1 MLPLHQHPQG
11 AMGRS
16 YDYNNEMNFNAN
28 GRLPGLGAAAG
39 PLPTPPFPFMG
50 TFTPPQFPHTA
61 FPPGQMPPLGYPPMP
76 LPTAFNAPPSRPS
89 TSDFQTNHFNSQHA
103 TASSSIQDVDREEG
117 ELTDKEGGLPAVRK
131 PVSNSGPSAPTTSQ
145 GGRPTHASEIP
156 ATNGVALPGS
166 NHPKDIA
173 SKSSHKPTSRDSMDL
188 EEGETSSS
196 QSSTS
201 SRDSGSPYNP
211 PVSMNIEAL
220 DGMDVEPA
228 IAPKSTTE
236 ASNEKHPSKSPAQL
250 RIQAQG
256 ALLGLAPHNI
266 RYNELIGE
274 GINPN
279 ILKRLYEDVGI
290 KISSPQPDAVPTMRS
305 IMPENTGREAQG
317 EESEKASAHILTSGQ
332 NVTPPASFT
341 PAPLKDSAK
350 PMERK
355 EVIARMLAAKAAK
368 ASGASESP
376 QADEPKETPN
386 QGREPYTDAASPEA
400 PKEKEVR
407 AKEKN
412 KAQTELA
419 RQRIEQLK
427 KQGLMRNQQKSQSD
441 PKSQDNGRSNGESQS
456 SDTVDEAAALQH
468 SLPERPPDPETD
480 SSARIP
486 GLFMTDSKEDQSQ
499 DAYVTPVQGLVID
512 STPQLRANQR
522 KRPRA
527 SDFDE
532 PIYIANGVHQA
543 APEERLIIDISDDEF
558 YDDNED
564 DEDSMDIETST
575 GYVSRD
581 NGSTIPETSLRVLES
596 LPSRPLSSQ
605 AFSTPQPNSRGSDQD
620 HLRRKNLEI
629 QAMHRR
635 IAELE
640 QRKKAKLTVSRT
652 QSPRSVELAVS
663 TPPEPSVAFDT
674 ETCNIDSAN
683 LEAGLVGPPTAQNGH
698 SPRQISSPPADIAYF
713 ETMRCRILRKRE
725 IESGVPALDAEIQKS
740 ENRLADMKTEE
751 GKVLLE
757 ISRGKEGRKQ
767 LQEELDNINLEL
779 NGLTMDEVD
788 AALVRLKA
796 NQENKIT
803 VEVPPTTSDAN
814 DLPAVETTTVG
825 DSNHGESSVDQL
837 SDKPDQAL
845 STRSAS
851 NEVSEA
857 PVKTQNR
864 VDSNHESSAMS
875 SSESEGSAM
884 DESSDSDSEDSMSI
898 DEDESEGPER
908 ASEPVVNAVSE
919 PHDQEANLPSAN
931 PHHSPA
937 EDSPVANTDD
947 RSSVGSESDEEMNE
961 DDSSDSSSSDGYEP
975 PEPETT
981 ASPANSVYSPP
992 FSPPPPVPI
1001 EPSEASMPTVDQTNQ
1016 AGEPLTAKVQKVDV
1030 EPPKEN
1036 VQVGLLDNTR
1046 GAEVP
1051 QRKFSPYDSPLKN
1064 FNAYRYHPNY
1074 SGDTTQGF
1082 RSLTYSHNIDP
1093 MKYLCPF
1100 EAAGG
1105 VCNDRSCEFQHFRD
1119 MTLSELLTRT
1129 DDKILVQ
1136 MGSLREGKTPEEK
1149 DQYIA
1154 GLKQIINDM
1163 RRDKVKDFNTVAT
1176 EIAAYRRRFLQ
1187 DPSRILPL

>member
-1 MLPLHQHPQG
+1 
-11 AMGRS
+11 
-16 YDYNNEMNFNAN
+16 
-28 GRLPGLGAAAG
+28 
-39 PLPTPPFPFMG
+39 
-50 TFTPPQFPHTA
+50 
-61 FPPGQMPPLGYPPMP
+61 
-76 LPTAFNAPPSRPS
+76 
-89 TSDFQTNHFNSQHA
+89 
-103 TASSSIQDVDREEG
+103 
-117 ELTDKEGGLPAVRK
+117 
-131 PVSNSGPSAPTTSQ
+131 
-145 GGRPTHASEIP
+145 
-156 ATNGVALPGS
+156 
-166 NHPKDIA
+166 
-173 SKSSHKPTSRDSMDL
+173 
-188 EEGETSSS
+188 
-196 QSSTS
+196 
-201 SRDSGSPYNP
+201 
-211 PVSMNIEAL
+211 MNIEAL

-228 IAPKSTTE
+228 IAPKLATE
-236 ASNEKHPSKSPAQL
+236 TSNEKHPSKSPAQL

-274 GINPN
+274 GINPH
-279 ILKRLYEDVGI
+279 ILKQLYEDVGI
-290 KISSPQPDAVPTMRS
+290 KISSPQPDAAPTMGS
-305 IMPENTGREAQG
+305 IMPENTGREAQ
-317 EESEKASAHILTSGQ
+317 EAASEKVSAQTLPHVQ
-332 NVTPPASFT
+332 NGTPPV
-341 PAPLKDSAK
+341 PAPLKDTVK

-368 ASGASESP
+368 ASGAPESP
-376 QADEPKETPN
+376 QADEPKETPT
-386 QGREPYTDAASPEA
+386 QGREPHTDTASLEA

-441 PKSQDNGRSNGESQS
+441 SKSLDHGRSNGGSQN
-456 SDTVDEAAALQH
+456 SDTVDETAAIQH
-468 SLPERPPDPETD
+468 SLPERPPDPESD

-486 GLFMTDSKEDQSQ
+486 GLFMTDSKEDQSP

-532 PIYIANGVHQA
+532 PIYIANGAHQP

-581 NGSTIPETSLRVLES
+581 NGSTAPETSLRALES

-652 QSPRSVELAVS
+652 QSPRSVELPLP
-663 TPPEPSVAFDT
+663 TPPEPSAALDT
-674 ETCNIDSAN
+674 ENCNIDSAN
-683 LEAGLVGPPTAQNGH
+683 LEAELAGPPATQNGH
-698 SPRQISSPPADIAYF
+698 SSRQGSPPAADIAYF
-713 ETMRCRILRKRE
+713 ETMKSRILRKKE

-740 ENRLADMKTEE
+740 ENRLADLKTEE

-757 ISRGKEGRKQ
+757 ISRGKEGRQQ
-767 LQEELDNINLEL
+767 LQEELKNINLEL

-788 AALVRLKA
+788 AALLRLKTDK
-796 NQENKIT
+796 ENKTT
-803 VEVPPTTSDAN
+803 VEVLPTASEANGPPAI
-814 DLPAVETTTVG
+814 ETATIG
-825 DSNHGESSVDQL
+825 DSNYEKNSVDQL
-837 SDKPDQAL
+837 SDKSDNHDHPDQTL

-851 NEVSEA
+851 NEVTVPNV
-857 PVKTQNR
+857 PVQSQNK

-884 DESSDSDSEDSMSI
+884 DESTDSDSEDSMSI
-898 DEDESEGPER
+898 DEDEPEGPEPI
-908 ASEPVVNAVSE
+908 SEPIANAASE

-931 PHHSPA
+931 TQHSPA
-937 EDSPVANTDD
+937 EGSPVANTDG
-947 RSSVGSESDEEMNE
+947 RSSVASESDEEMKE

-992 FSPPPPVPI
+992 FSPPPPGPI

-1016 AGEPLTAKVQKVDV
+1016 AGEPLTAKVQEADV
-1030 EPPKEN
+1030 EPPREN
-1036 VQVGLLDNTR
+1036 IQVGLLDNMR

-1051 QRKFSPYDSPLKN
+1051 QRKFSPYDSPLKH

-1074 SGDTTQGF
+1074 CGDITQGF

-1119 MTLSELLTRT
+1119 MTLS

-1149 DQYIA
+1149 DHYIA